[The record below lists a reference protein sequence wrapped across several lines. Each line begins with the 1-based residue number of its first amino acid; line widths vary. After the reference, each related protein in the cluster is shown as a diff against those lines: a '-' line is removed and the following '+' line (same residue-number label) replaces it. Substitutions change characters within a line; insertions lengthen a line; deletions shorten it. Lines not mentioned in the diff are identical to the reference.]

1 MSRSPRSIRALAL
14 VFAIS
19 GCAGLLHEVAWARAL
34 GQNLGN
40 SLQALTAVLTAFLG
54 GLGLGSAIGARAAG
68 RSRDPLRVY
77 VLLEGLLALCGP
89 LGPALVWTL
98 PRILQAAGPACGS
111 DASLA
116 ALRLGLSVLVLAP
129 PTVLMGATLPYLVRE
144 ASIRGGAPAGALAA
158 LYGANTLG
166 AAAGALLGSFALLP
180 LLGTRNTFLAA
191 GLLNAV
197 AAVLAAVVRARRGA
211 AAPIGGAD
219 PAVGPPTTDAAPP
232 RGRLGVLTTAAALS
246 GAVGAFLQVGW
257 TRVVALSF
265 GSSVY
270 ALGITLAAY
279 ISGLGVGPLLVRRR
293 LARGGS
299 TLLLAAA
306 LGGAGLSSL
315 LLVPVLGRL
324 PIVAATASGWM
335 EASPAALFVLQFL
348 VVGTLLLVPTVAQGM
363 VFPAL
368 AAVATDSPVVAHRFA
383 GRLYAASAWGSVTG
397 FVLAGFLALPS
408 LGARR
413 SLVVASAASML
424 VALLPLSLPP
434 RRRTVNGVAGAC
446 LVFASL
452 VLPWI
457 LPGWDRDLMSGG
469 GFLYGPIY
477 RSASGA
483 GGQVREWIHRRGEI
497 LFSREDGAGLVTVRR
512 SPAGV
517 QSLQINGKT
526 EASTGGD
533 MSTQL
538 LSAHL
543 PLLLH
548 PDPRDVLVIG
558 LASGITLG
566 AAERHAL
573 RSIEVIEIAP
583 AVREAARLFDPW
595 SGRAL
600 ADPRVRVVID
610 DARGRLIVRRRR
622 FDVITSQPS
631 NPWVAGVSNLFT
643 VEFYR
648 LARARLKP
656 GGLFCQWVQAYRLS
670 PGDFR
675 GIVSSFLQVFPEATL
690 WEESAGGGDYFLV
703 GGDAPLRL
711 SLARLEGN
719 GRRPAWDHLK
729 EAGVDG
735 LADLLSRF
743 VSGPE
748 GLRDLAQG
756 ARLHTDDDLYLE
768 ARAPL
773 TMFRDSLPE
782 QLKALRRVRQPVLAI
797 LPEGIAAS
805 DPALVRAL
813 RERERRR
820 DLRLEIAV
828 GLKEADLWGLG
839 DPYLAAGIDA
849 LRAGLLSDAV
859 ATLSRAASRNP
870 QSGTAHYLLGEAYRA
885 SGLEE
890 AAAVAYSEAVRRN
903 PELAPAW
910 NALGRALAAR
920 GEADRAAAAFEKALL
935 LDPALAAARNNLGAL
950 RLQAG
955 DAPEAERQFLR
966 ALEDDPDLA
975 AAQAN
980 LGLLFKRRGDRAA
993 AEARYRAALE
1003 RDPLNT
1009 DALYNLAALLREE
1022 GRIADARLELGRL
1035 LAIDPGDSDAARLQR
1050 DIEHDSR
1057 SGTAPRRPR

>member
-1 MSRSPRSIRALAL
+1 

-19 GCAGLLHEVAWARAL
+19 GCAGLVHEVAWARAL
-34 GQNLGN
+34 GQSLGN
-40 SLQALTAVLTAFLG
+40 SLQALTAVLAAFLG
-54 GLGLGSAIGARAAG
+54 GLGLGSAIAARAAG

-77 VLLEGLLALCGP
+77 ALLEGLLALCGP
-89 LGPALVWTL
+89 LGPALAWTL
-98 PRILQAAGPACGS
+98 PRILQAAGPACAS

-116 ALRLGLSVLVLAP
+116 ALRFGLSVLVLAP

-144 ASIRGGAPAGALAA
+144 ASIRGGAPGGALAA

-180 LLGTRNTFLAA
+180 LLGTRNTFLTA
-191 GLLNAV
+191 GLLNTVAAV
-197 AAVLAAVVRARRGA
+197 AAVVLRARRGA
-211 AAPIGGAD
+211 AAPMGGAD
-219 PAVGPPTTDAAPP
+219 RAVGPATDAVPP
-232 RGRLGVLTTAAALS
+232 RGRLGALTTAAALS

-257 TRVVALSF
+257 TRVAALSF

-299 TLLLAAA
+299 TLLAAAA

-315 LLVPVLGRL
+315 LLVPLLGRL
-324 PIVAATASGWM
+324 PIVAAMASGWI
-335 EASPAALFVLQFL
+335 EVSPAALFVLQFA

-383 GRLYAASAWGSVTG
+383 GRLYAASAWGSVSG

-413 SLVVASAASML
+413 SLVAASAASML
-424 VALLPLSLPP
+424 VALLPLHLPP
-434 RRRTVNGVAGAC
+434 RRRAVNGVTGAC
-446 LVFASL
+446 LVCASL
-452 VLPWI
+452 ALPWI
-457 LPGWDRDLMSGG
+457 LPGWDLDLMSSG

-483 GGQVREWIHRRGEI
+483 GGQVRQWIHRRGEI

-526 EASTGGD
+526 EASTRGD

-548 PDPRDVLVIG
+548 PDPREVLVIG

-573 RSIEVIEIAP
+573 GSIEVIEIAP

-648 LARARLKP
+648 LARARLNP

-675 GIVSSFLQVFPEATL
+675 GIVGSFLQVFPEATL

-703 GGDAPLRL
+703 GGDAPLRP

-735 LADLLSRF
+735 PADLLSRF

-748 GLRDLAQG
+748 GLRTLAQG

-773 TMFRDSLPE
+773 TMFRDSLRE
-782 QLKALRRVRQPVLAI
+782 QLTALRRVRQPVLAI

-805 DPALVRAL
+805 DPTLVRAL

-828 GLKEADLWGLG
+828 GLKDADLWGLG

-849 LRAGLLSDAV
+849 LRAGLLADAV
-859 ATLSRAASRNP
+859 ATLSRAAARNP

-885 SGLEE
+885 SGLEK
-890 AAAVAYSEAVRRN
+890 AATVAYSEAVRRN

-910 NALGRALAAR
+910 NALGRAFAAR
-920 GEADRAAAAFEKALL
+920 GEADRAAAFEKALL
-935 LDPALAAARNNLGAL
+935 IDPGLAAARNNVGAL

-980 LGLLFKRRGDRAA
+980 LGLLFKRRGDRVA

-1022 GRIADARLELGRL
+1022 GRIADARLELGHL
-1035 LAIDPGDSDAARLQR
+1035 LAIDPGDTEATRLQR
-1050 DIEHDSR
+1050 DIESDFR
-1057 SGTAPRRPR
+1057 SGTGPRRPR